1 MVASLNT
8 ASLPH
13 SEPDQITVFQGGLSG
28 FVWEERSGTGERAHR
43 GAIAGWPFPGRIP
56 AIGRKFITEGGTDAM
71 EIKTTRFGALKVEAA
86 DLIQFPGGMPGL
98 EACRTWVLL
107 TDAGN
112 ECLGWLQSTERP
124 EIALAV
130 VSPRRFVPNYQLRVS
145 KSELEPLA
153 LADVRQAQVL
163 VIVSKHDGAITLN
176 LKAPLVINPEV
187 LIGRQVVANG
197 ELPVQYSLVRESMPL
212 RKSA

>member
-1 MVASLNT
+1 MCASQVGWHDAFRLWL
-8 ASLPH
+8 SLPH
-13 SEPDQITVFQGGLSG
+13 SGSNQ
-28 FVWEERSGTGERAHR
+28 FVVTTFFRQESDACQRGETRIERSR
-43 GAIAGWPFPGRIP
+43 
-56 AIGRKFITEGGTDAM
+56 GRKFITEGGTDPM
-71 EIKTTRFGALKVEAA
+71 EIKTTRFGTLKVEAA
-86 DLIQFPGGMPGL
+86 DLIQFPGGLPGL
-98 EACRTWVLL
+98 EACRQWVLL

-112 ECLGWLQSTERP
+112 ECLGWLQSAQLP

-153 LADVRQAQVL
+153 LSDVRQAQVL

-176 LKAPLVINPEV
+176 LKAPLVINAEG

-197 ELPVQYSLVRESMPL
+197 DLPVQYSLVREPMPL